1 MTPPPGT
8 TPAEFGAAL
17 KRARE
22 ESGTAL
28 ETVVSRTKI
37 PLRTLTA
44 LEAGEF
50 GKLPDRVFGR
60 MFLRQYLETLGSSA
74 DAWLP
79 AFEAAWQTFTEASHP
94 GIAVP
99 ALPIRRRHF
108 GAWVIGSALVAAGL
122 AAVLLTTERGQE
134 SAPPSVP
141 PVATSPTQAPAPS
154 ATAGPPPAVAAAPA
168 EVQLPVPGGTPAG
181 AAAGVLVVR
190 TDARPCWV
198 EVRVA
203 GERATSRLLARGST
217 WEVPAGGRD
226 VDLVVGDA
234 GAVTIEYLGGVRR
247 PIGAAGAVA
256 RVHLDGNPAV
266 APVP

>member
-1 MTPPPGT
+1 MTPPPAT
-8 TPAEFGAAL
+8 TPADFGAAL

-22 ESGTAL
+22 ECGTAL
-28 ETVVSRTKI
+28 ETIANRTKI
-37 PLRTLTA
+37 SLRTLTA

-50 GKLPDRVFGR
+50 ARLPDRVFGR
-60 MFLRQYLETLGSSA
+60 MFLRQYLETMGLSS
-74 DAWLP
+74 DDWLP
-79 AFEAAWQTFTEASHP
+79 GFEAAWQTFAEASHP

-108 GAWVIGSALVAAGL
+108 GAWAVGSALVAAGL
-122 AAVLLTTERGQE
+122 AAVLLTAERGQE
-134 SAPPSVP
+134 SPPPVLP
-141 PVATSPTQAPAPS
+141 PVATPPTPAPVRS
-154 ATAGPPPAVAAAPA
+154 ANPVPPPAVATPPVEIQPPPTREAPA
-168 EVQLPVPGGTPAG
+168 GT
-181 AAAGVLVVR
+181 AAGVLVVR

-203 GERATSRLLARGST
+203 GEKATSRLLARSST

-247 PIGAAGAVA
+247 PVGAAGAVA
-256 RVHLDGNPAV
+256 RVHLDGSPAV
-266 APVP
+266 APVR